1 MRIDLHILGE
11 GYSKTVDLA
20 ELPAEDERVVLDGK
34 DYRVYSRTWYIFNT
48 NLPTTEGEIRIT
60 LVPL

>member
-1 MRIDLHILGE
+1 MRVSLHILGE
-11 GYSKTVDLA
+11 GYFKTVDLA

-34 DYRVYSRTWYIFNT
+34 DYRVYSRTWYFFNI
-48 NLPTTEGEIRIT
+48 NLPTTEAEVRIT